1 MKKLLFVTA
10 LLAMGTMAMGKAPA
24 SKDKAKADVE
34 VKAEI
39 VDDSLVI
46 TDIYGAP
53 LLLDFGKIQKGS
65 KEVRTKVLEYKVSA
79 TEAPNA
85 NLTLNLKL
93 AGATQ
98 KQEITLTHKDQSL
111 PDNNTIKAYVSLDS
125 YTGAMESG
133 KTEYR
138 GKILGSINP
147 EQVANATLGQYQ
159 TFTSIEV
166 EVQ

>member
-10 LLAMGTMAMGKAPA
+10 LLAMGTIAMGAAPVQN
-24 SKDKAKADVE
+24 DTTTADVE
-34 VKAEI
+34 VRAEI